1 MIKKI
6 YCFALTALFL
16 GSVFTSCEMKDE
28 LVGGKKVP
36 TETGYVELGLGLKE
50 EQPARATND
59 KIVSSF
65 PVIITNKDPELSS
78 TNHSFDS
85 FGTMTNPLMLPVG
98 SYTVEA
104 HSPEDF
110 ENVMDTPYYKGT
122 SDLTITKGITSD
134 VQVVCKML
142 NTKIQ
147 MIYSDEFKAE
157 FKSWNITFDDGK
169 SNTLTFSSSTPDK
182 TSSYWYLGETGVA
195 TLRMNITAVTV
206 DDVTVTDTKSFT
218 KTDAG
223 VSYDDDN
230 DNFVGGDQL
239 FITLNPDG
247 GSASEPEKPEI
258 GFDVKFEIAF
268 TESGESGTV
277 EIPVDGTV
285 EDDDNGD
292 NPGPITPPG
301 SDIEGPT
308 LSIPSDVTYSLSE
321 GNIPNN
327 TDVVISAPKCFKS
340 ILVTIIPGNEAF
352 EATLADLGSLTFLDG
367 QEMVNNEDIK
377 LLFNGLGVSGVQVPT
392 QEDTEYTFP
401 VSAFFTFL
409 NITGPTDEGKAHQ
422 FKIDVTDMD
431 NHTNSGIL
439 SVYIKE

>member
-59 KIVSSF
+59 EIVSSF
-65 PVIITNKDPELSS
+65 PVIITNKGPELSS

-110 ENVMDTPYYKGT
+110 ENVMDSPYYKGT

-147 MIYSDEFKAE
+147 MIYSEEFKEE

-258 GFDVKFEIAF
+258 GFDVKVDIVF

-277 EIPVDGTV
+277 EIPVDDPIG
-285 EDDDNGD
+285 E
-292 NPGPITPPG
+292 PITPPAPDNEITI
-301 SDIEGPT
+301 SDGGTGYLTNGVSVVGTDYPDDVAIEMNVPLGIEHVYVKLET
-308 LSIPSDVTYSLSE
+308 TDEIFE
-321 GNIPNN
+321 GLAGGMGLTTGDGI
-327 TDVVISAPKCFKS
+327 D
-340 ILVTIIPGNEAF
+340 
-352 EATLADLGSLTFLDG
+352 LADSDNDEVQALGSLFDLPTKGTKNYSFTLSD
-367 QEMVNNEDIK
+367 N
-377 LLFNGLGVSGVQVPT
+377 LFNMMGGFLGTHSFIVKVVD
-392 QEDTEYTFP
+392 QEGNEK
-401 VSAFFTFL
+401 S
-409 NITGPTDEGKAHQ
+409 
-422 FKIDVTDMD
+422 VT
-431 NHTNSGIL
+431 L
-439 SVYIKE
+439 SVTLNE

>member
-59 KIVSSF
+59 EIVSSF

-147 MIYSDEFKAE
+147 MIYSEEFKAE

-258 GFDVKFEIAF
+258 GFDVKVDIAF

-277 EIPVDGTV
+277 EIPV
-285 EDDDNGD
+285 GD
-292 NPGPITPPG
+292 PIGGPIIPPVG
-301 SDIEGPT
+301 
-308 LSIPSDVTYSLSE
+308 
-321 GNIPNN
+321 PNN
-327 TDVVISAPKCFKS
+327 EITISDGGTGYLTNGVSVVGTDYPDDVAIEMNVPLGIEHVYVKLETTDE
-340 ILVTIIPGNEAF
+340 IF
-352 EATLADLGSLTFLDG
+352 EGLAGGMGLTTGDGIDLADSDNDEVQALGSLFDLPTKGTKNYSFTLSD
-367 QEMVNNEDIK
+367 N
-377 LLFNGLGVSGVQVPT
+377 LFNMMGGFLGTHSFIVKVVD
-392 QEDTEYTFP
+392 QEGNEK
-401 VSAFFTFL
+401 S
-409 NITGPTDEGKAHQ
+409 
-422 FKIDVTDMD
+422 VT
-431 NHTNSGIL
+431 L
-439 SVYIKE
+439 SVTLNE

>member
-59 KIVSSF
+59 EIVSSF

-147 MIYSDEFKAE
+147 MIYSEEFKEE

-258 GFDVKFEIAF
+258 GFDVKVDIVF

-277 EIPVDGTV
+277 EIPVDDPIG
-285 EDDDNGD
+285 E
-292 NPGPITPPG
+292 PITPPAPDNEITI
-301 SDIEGPT
+301 SDGGTGYLTNGVSVVGTDYPDDVAIEMNVPLGIEHVYVKLET
-308 LSIPSDVTYSLSE
+308 TDEIFE
-321 GNIPNN
+321 GLAGGMGLTTGDGI
-327 TDVVISAPKCFKS
+327 D
-340 ILVTIIPGNEAF
+340 
-352 EATLADLGSLTFLDG
+352 LADSDNDEVQALGSLFDLPTKGTKNYSFTLSD
-367 QEMVNNEDIK
+367 N
-377 LLFNGLGVSGVQVPT
+377 LFNMMGGFLGTHSFIVKVVD
-392 QEDTEYTFP
+392 QEGNEK
-401 VSAFFTFL
+401 S
-409 NITGPTDEGKAHQ
+409 
-422 FKIDVTDMD
+422 VT
-431 NHTNSGIL
+431 L
-439 SVYIKE
+439 SVTLNE

>member
-59 KIVSSF
+59 EIVSSF

-147 MIYSDEFKAE
+147 MIYSEEFKEE

-258 GFDVKFEIAF
+258 GFDVKVDIVF
-268 TESGESGTV
+268 TESGGSGTV
-277 EIPVDGTV
+277 EIPVDDPIG
-285 EDDDNGD
+285 E
-292 NPGPITPPG
+292 PITPPAPDNEITI
-301 SDIEGPT
+301 SDGGTGYLTNGVSVVGTDYPDDVAIEMNVPLGIEHVYVKLET
-308 LSIPSDVTYSLSE
+308 TDEIFE
-321 GNIPNN
+321 GLAGGMGLTTGDGI
-327 TDVVISAPKCFKS
+327 D
-340 ILVTIIPGNEAF
+340 
-352 EATLADLGSLTFLDG
+352 LADSDNDEVQALGSLFDLPTKGTKNYSFTLSD
-367 QEMVNNEDIK
+367 N
-377 LLFNGLGVSGVQVPT
+377 LFNMMGGFLGTHSFIVKVVD
-392 QEDTEYTFP
+392 QEGNEK
-401 VSAFFTFL
+401 S
-409 NITGPTDEGKAHQ
+409 
-422 FKIDVTDMD
+422 VT
-431 NHTNSGIL
+431 L
-439 SVYIKE
+439 SVTLNE

>member
-50 EQPARATND
+50 EQPTRATND
-59 KIVSSF
+59 EIVSSF

-110 ENVMDTPYYKGT
+110 ENVMDSPYYKGT

-147 MIYSDEFKAE
+147 MIYSEEFKAE

-206 DDVTVTDTKSFT
+206 DDVKVPDTKSCT

-285 EDDDNGD
+285 EDDDNDD
-292 NPGPITPPG
+292 NPGTITPPPDSANAITL
-301 SDIEGPT
+301 SDRGTGYLIDGVVIAGPEDLPTEEKPIAIDMNVPAGIESVYVKLETGNSEFEGLAGELGLTEGNGANLVGNEDLNGLFDLPKGGMTEYSFNLTQGLVEMMGGFSGKHNFTIIVVDKQGNSKSAT
-308 LSIPSDVTYSLSE
+308 LSI
-321 GNIPNN
+321 
-327 TDVVISAPKCFKS
+327 
-340 ILVTIIPGNEAF
+340 TI
-352 EATLADLGSLTFLDG
+352 
-367 QEMVNNEDIK
+367 
-377 LLFNGLGVSGVQVPT
+377 
-392 QEDTEYTFP
+392 
-401 VSAFFTFL
+401 
-409 NITGPTDEGKAHQ
+409 
-422 FKIDVTDMD
+422 KIA
-431 NHTNSGIL
+431 
-439 SVYIKE
+439 

>member
-50 EQPARATND
+50 EQPTRATND
-59 KIVSSF
+59 EIVSSF

-110 ENVMDTPYYKGT
+110 ENVMDSPYYKGT

-147 MIYSDEFKAE
+147 MIYSEEFKAE

-206 DDVTVTDTKSFT
+206 DDVKVTDTKSFT

-285 EDDDNGD
+285 EDDDNDD
-292 NPGPITPPG
+292 NPGTITPPAD
-301 SDIEGPT
+301 SDNEITISDRGTGYLIDGVVIAGPEDLPTEEKPIAIDMNVPAGIESVYVKLETGNSEFEGLAGELGLTEGNGANLVGNEDLNGLFDLPKGGMTEYSFNLTQGLVEMMGGFSGKHNFTIIVVDKQGNSKSAT
-308 LSIPSDVTYSLSE
+308 LSI
-321 GNIPNN
+321 
-327 TDVVISAPKCFKS
+327 
-340 ILVTIIPGNEAF
+340 TI
-352 EATLADLGSLTFLDG
+352 
-367 QEMVNNEDIK
+367 
-377 LLFNGLGVSGVQVPT
+377 
-392 QEDTEYTFP
+392 
-401 VSAFFTFL
+401 
-409 NITGPTDEGKAHQ
+409 
-422 FKIDVTDMD
+422 KIA
-431 NHTNSGIL
+431 
-439 SVYIKE
+439 

>member
-59 KIVSSF
+59 EIVSSF

-110 ENVMDTPYYKGT
+110 ENVMDSPYYKGT

-147 MIYSDEFKAE
+147 MIYSEEFKAE

-258 GFDVKFEIAF
+258 GFDVKVDIVF

-277 EIPVDGTV
+277 EIPVDDPIG
-285 EDDDNGD
+285 E
-292 NPGPITPPG
+292 PITPPAPDNEITI
-301 SDIEGPT
+301 SDGGTGYLTNGVSVVGTDYPDDVAIEMNVPLGIEHVYVKLET
-308 LSIPSDVTYSLSE
+308 TDEIFE
-321 GNIPNN
+321 GLAGGMGLTTGDGI
-327 TDVVISAPKCFKS
+327 D
-340 ILVTIIPGNEAF
+340 
-352 EATLADLGSLTFLDG
+352 LADSDNDEVQALGSLFDLPTKGTKNYSFTLSD
-367 QEMVNNEDIK
+367 N
-377 LLFNGLGVSGVQVPT
+377 LFNMMGGFLGTHSFIVKVVD
-392 QEDTEYTFP
+392 QEGNEK
-401 VSAFFTFL
+401 S
-409 NITGPTDEGKAHQ
+409 
-422 FKIDVTDMD
+422 VT
-431 NHTNSGIL
+431 L
-439 SVYIKE
+439 SVTLNE

>member
-59 KIVSSF
+59 EIVSSF

-110 ENVMDTPYYKGT
+110 ENVMDSPYYKGT

-147 MIYSDEFKAE
+147 MIYSEEFKAE

-268 TESGESGTV
+268 TESGGSGTV

-285 EDDDNGD
+285 EDDDNDD
-292 NPGPITPPG
+292 NPGPITPPAD
-301 SDIEGPT
+301 SDNEITISDRGTGYLIDGVVIAGPEDLPTEEKPIAIDMNVPAGIESVYVKLETGNSEFEGLAGELGLTEGNGANLVGNEDLNGLFDLPKGGMTEYSFNLTQGLVEMMGGFSGKHNFTIIVVDKQGNSKSAT
-308 LSIPSDVTYSLSE
+308 LSI
-321 GNIPNN
+321 
-327 TDVVISAPKCFKS
+327 
-340 ILVTIIPGNEAF
+340 TI
-352 EATLADLGSLTFLDG
+352 
-367 QEMVNNEDIK
+367 
-377 LLFNGLGVSGVQVPT
+377 
-392 QEDTEYTFP
+392 
-401 VSAFFTFL
+401 
-409 NITGPTDEGKAHQ
+409 
-422 FKIDVTDMD
+422 KIA
-431 NHTNSGIL
+431 
-439 SVYIKE
+439 